1 MQFVAVE
8 HDPLPKPIYI
18 RLGKGGKKRRY
29 SKGLKGLQQTGRHL
43 AKASTRMARAT
54 AGGMATFEKA
64 ADKSAFKRKDGAL
77 RDFSVN
83 VGKALR
89 TSLRKSSRI
98 PLDVARA
105 FDSPQTRRATRRQ
118 IRFASG
124 LGRLFRV

>member
-1 MQFVAVE
+1 MQP
-8 HDPLPKPIYI
+8 DSWPKPIYI
-18 RLGKGGKKRRY
+18 RLKKSGTKRRY
-29 SKGLKGLQQTGRHL
+29 SKGLEGVQRTGRHL
-43 AKASTRMARAT
+43 AKASSRMARAT
-54 AGGMATFEKA
+54 ASGMTTFQKS
-64 ADKSAFKRKDGAL
+64 ADKSAFKKKDGAL

-105 FDSPQTRRATRRQ
+105 FDTPQTRRAAKRQ
-118 IRFASG
+118 LRFASG